1 LPVPG
6 AGMTVCVVGVGN
18 ALRGDDA
25 VGLEVARLLDGTLP
39 LGVRLVECEGE
50 PVSLLSSWEDCDTA
64 IVVDA
69 TESGQEPG
77 TVRRL
82 AAHDGPLPPELQR
95 ASTHL
100 LGVAEAVEL
109 ARALGRLPGRTIVY
123 GIEGGTFDTG
133 APLSEAV
140 QAAAAE
146 VAASIRRELSEGP
159 G

>member
-1 LPVPG
+1 
-6 AGMTVCVVGVGN
+6 MTVCVVGVGN

-39 LGVRLVECEGE
+39 EGVRLVECEGE
-50 PVSLLSSWEDCDTA
+50 PVSLLSSWEDCDAA

-69 TESGQEPG
+69 TESGAEPG
-77 TVRRL
+77 SVRRL
-82 AAHDGPLPPELQR
+82 AAHEGPLPPELQR

-109 ARALGRLPGRTIVY
+109 ARALGRLPQRTIVY
-123 GIEGGTFDTG
+123 GIEGGSFDTG

-140 QAAAAE
+140 RAAAAE
-146 VAASIRRELSEGP
+146 VAASIRRELSEEVG
-159 G
+159 

>member
-1 LPVPG
+1 
-6 AGMTVCVVGVGN
+6 MNVCVVGVGN

-39 LGVRLVECEGE
+39 AGVRLVECEGE
-50 PVSLLSSWEDCDTA
+50 PVSLLCRVGGLRHRDRRRRDGVRPRA
-64 IVVDA
+64 
-69 TESGQEPG
+69 G

-109 ARALGRLPGRTIVY
+109 ARALGRLPERTIVY
-123 GIEGGTFDTG
+123 GIEGGSFDTG
-133 APLSEAV
+133 APLSEPV

-159 G
+159 A

>member
-1 LPVPG
+1 
-6 AGMTVCVVGVGN
+6 MTICVVGVGN

-39 LGVRLVECEGE
+39 GGVRLVECEGE
-50 PVSLLSSWEDCDTA
+50 PVSLLSSWEGCDTA

-69 TESGQEPG
+69 TESGREAG

-109 ARALGRLPGRTIVY
+109 ARALGRLPERTIVY
-123 GIEGGTFDTG
+123 GIEGAGFDTG
-133 APLSEAV
+133 APLSDAV

-146 VAASIRRELSEGP
+146 VAASIRRELSEERA
-159 G
+159 

>member
-1 LPVPG
+1 
-6 AGMTVCVVGVGN
+6 MTICVVGVGN

-39 LGVRLVECEGE
+39 DGVRL
-50 PVSLLSSWEDCDTA
+50 SLLTSWEDCDTA

-133 APLSEAV
+133 APLSDTV

-146 VAASIRRELSEGP
+146 VAASIRRELSEEP

>member
-1 LPVPG
+1 
-6 AGMTVCVVGVGN
+6 MTVCVVGVGN

-39 LGVRLVECEGE
+39 EGVRLVECEGE
-50 PVSLLSSWEDCDTA
+50 PVALLSSWEDCDAA

-69 TESGQEPG
+69 TESGGEPG
-77 TVRRL
+77 SVRRL

-109 ARALGRLPGRTIVY
+109 ARALGRLPRRTIVY
-123 GIEGGTFDTG
+123 GIEGGSFDTG

-140 QAAAAE
+140 RAAAAA
-146 VAASIRRELSEGP
+146 VAASIRRELYGEEA
-159 G
+159 

>member
-1 LPVPG
+1 
-6 AGMTVCVVGVGN
+6 MTACVVGVGN

-39 LGVRLVECEGE
+39 AGVRLVECEGE
-50 PVSLLSSWEDCDTA
+50 PVSLLSAWEDCDTA

-69 TESGQEPG
+69 TESGREAG

-100 LGVAEAVEL
+100 LGVAEAIE
-109 ARALGRLPGRTIVY
+109 LGRTLGKLPPRTILY
-123 GIEGGTFDTG
+123 GIEGARFDTG
-133 APLSEAV
+133 AQLSPEVLQAV
-140 QAAAAE
+140 EE
-146 VAASIRRELSEGP
+146 VAAAIRKEIA
-159 G
+159 

>member
-1 LPVPG
+1 
-6 AGMTVCVVGVGN
+6 MTICVVGVGN

-39 LGVRLVECEGE
+39 DGVRLVECEGE
-50 PVSLLSSWEDCDTA
+50 PVSLLASWEDCDTA

-82 AAHDGPLPPELQR
+82 AAHDGPLPAELQR

-123 GIEGGTFDTG
+123 GIEGGSFDTG
-133 APLSEAV
+133 APLSDAV

-146 VAASIRRELSEGP
+146 VAASIRRELSEEP